1 MCGIAGIFSF
11 NGRPLK
17 NLKSRI
23 YKMTKMLRH
32 RGPDQEGI
40 FISNDNLCAIG
51 NTRLAITD
59 PNYKMK
65 LPLISRN
72 KNNILTYNG
81 EIFNYEYLRKY
92 LISKGVAFKTKTDTE
107 VLLEGL
113 TLEGLSFL
121 SKADGMWAFG
131 LYNKRKKELILSRD
145 LLGERHLFYSISD
158 GVLYFASEPLP
169 IIHELKKKDLKIDD
183 ESVIN
188 AMLFNGC
195 APGKSLI
202 KNIKRLLPGRNII
215 AKINKNPTEILFK
228 KLHPEKWF
236 DFFSKK
242 PNEKKIFETFNK
254 ILSESLALR
263 TPKDIPYISALS
275 GGIDSAI
282 VSLYMSKFGK
292 KKTDTIFLNS
302 FGNIYTDKMTEQQ
315 AMRITSSKLHT
326 SNREIEFNHEE
337 NIKNFLKESKNSFDG
352 LFDCSFIVYRQLAN
366 AIRKDGKKV
375 IFMSDAL
382 DESLG
387 GYLNDYDSWKKDTY
401 FTSRKTQ
408 LFIFRILSKSRY
420 ARSILRKIGMTKFI
434 INYPNFRRFNFSP
447 IHSFGDPDFISKI
460 VHEKKIKDLFLT
472 TFGTIDNIYDD
483 VVKELDFTQ
492 KMSLSYLTKSVPDW
506 FNLRSDKGFFGSS
519 IECRLPFQDP
529 KLVEFLIGV
538 PPSLRFAKKKTK
550 VFARNVVNNFISP
563 KVAHKQ
569 KAGVPF
575 STKNL
580 KSYENKLQIEDTLR
594 NSEIFDYFPFKKN
607 VKNIILD
614 PKYGFNKF
622 WWTFYCLSRTM
633 DNLKEIR
640 DS

>member
-11 NGRPLK
+11 NGHPLK

-59 PNYKMK
+59 PKYKME

-92 LISKGVAFKTKTDTE
+92 LISKGIPFKTKTDTE

-113 TLEGLSFL
+113 VLEGLSFL

-242 PNEKKIFETFNK
+242 PNEKKIFETFNN
-254 ILSESLALR
+254 ILSESLTLR
-263 TPKDIPYISALS
+263 TPKDVPYISALS
-275 GGIDSAI
+275 GGVDSAI

-302 FGNIYTDKMTEQQ
+302 FGNIYTDKFTEQQ

-337 NIKNFLKESKNSFDG
+337 NIKIFLKESKNSFDG

-387 GYLNDYDSWKKDTY
+387 GYLRDYDSWKKDIY
-401 FTSRKTQ
+401 FASRKTQ
-408 LFIFRILSKSRY
+408 LFIFKILSKSRY

-447 IHSFGDPDFISKI
+447 MHSFGDPDFISKI
-460 VHEKKIKDLFLT
+460 VHEKKIKDLFF

-519 IECRLPFQDP
+519 IECRLPLQDP

-538 PPSLRFAKKKTK
+538 PHSLRFSKKKTK

-575 STKNL
+575 STRNL
-580 KSYENKLQIEDTLR
+580 RSYENKLQIEDTLR

-614 PKYGFNKF
+614 PKYGFKKF
-622 WWTFYCLSRTM
+622 LWTFYCLSRTT
-633 DNLKEIR
+633 DNLKKIR

>member
-11 NGRPLK
+11 NGHPLK

-59 PNYKMK
+59 PKYKME

-92 LISKGVAFKTKTDTE
+92 LISKGIPFKTKTDTE

-113 TLEGLSFL
+113 VLEGLSFL

-242 PNEKKIFETFNK
+242 PNEKKIFETFNN
-254 ILSESLALR
+254 ILSESLTLR
-263 TPKDIPYISALS
+263 TPKDVPYISALS
-275 GGIDSAI
+275 GGVDSAI

-302 FGNIYTDKMTEQQ
+302 FGNIYTDKFTEQQ

-337 NIKNFLKESKNSFDG
+337 NIKIFLKESKNSFDG

-387 GYLNDYDSWKKDTY
+387 GYLNDYDSWKKDIY
-401 FTSRKTQ
+401 FASRKTQ
-408 LFIFRILSKSRY
+408 LSIFKILSKSRY

-447 IHSFGDPDFISKI
+447 MHSFGDPDFISKI
-460 VHEKKIKDLFLT
+460 VHEKKIKDLFF

-538 PPSLRFAKKKTK
+538 PHSLRFSKKKTK
-550 VFARNVVNNFISP
+550 VFARNIVNNFISP

-569 KAGVPF
+569 KAGLPF
-575 STKNL
+575 STRNL

-614 PKYGFNKF
+614 PKYGFKKF
-622 WWTFYCLSRTM
+622 LWTFYCLSRTT
-633 DNLKEIR
+633 DNLRKIR

>member
-11 NGRPLK
+11 NGHPLK

-59 PNYKMK
+59 PKYKME

-92 LISKGVAFKTKTDTE
+92 LISKGIPFKTKTDTE

-113 TLEGLSFL
+113 VLEGLSFL

-242 PNEKKIFETFNK
+242 PNEKKIFETFNN
-254 ILSESLALR
+254 ILSESLTLR
-263 TPKDIPYISALS
+263 TPKDVPYISALS
-275 GGIDSAI
+275 GGVDSAI

-302 FGNIYTDKMTEQQ
+302 FGNIYTDKFTEQQ

-337 NIKNFLKESKNSFDG
+337 NIKIFLKESKNSFDG

-387 GYLNDYDSWKKDTY
+387 GYLRDYDSWKKDIY
-401 FTSRKTQ
+401 FASRKTQ
-408 LFIFRILSKSRY
+408 LFIFKILSKSRY
-420 ARSILRKIGMTKFI
+420 ARSILRKIGMKKFI

-447 IHSFGDPDFISKI
+447 MHSFGDPDFISKI
-460 VHEKKIKDLFLT
+460 VHEKKIKDLFF

-538 PPSLRFAKKKTK
+538 PHSLRFSKKKTK
-550 VFARNVVNNFISP
+550 VFAKNIVNNFISP
-563 KVAHKQ
+563 KVARKQ
-569 KAGVPF
+569 KAGLPF
-575 STKNL
+575 STTNL
-580 KSYENKLQIEDTLR
+580 RSYENKLQIEDTLR

-614 PKYGFNKF
+614 PKYGFKKF
-622 WWTFYCLSRTM
+622 LWTFYCLSRTT
-633 DNLKEIR
+633 DNLKKIR

>member
-11 NGRPLK
+11 NGHPLK

-59 PNYKMK
+59 PKYKMK

-92 LISKGVAFKTKTDTE
+92 LISKGIPFKTKTDTE

-113 TLEGLSFL
+113 ALEGLSFL

-242 PNEKKIFETFNK
+242 PNEKKIFETFNN
-254 ILSESLALR
+254 ILSESLTLR

-337 NIKNFLKESKNSFDG
+337 NIKIFLKESKNSFDG

-387 GYLNDYDSWKKDTY
+387 GYLNDYDSWKKDIY
-401 FTSRKTQ
+401 FASRKTQ
-408 LFIFRILSKSRY
+408 LFIFKILSKSRY

-460 VHEKKIKDLFLT
+460 V
-472 TFGTIDNIYDD
+472 DNI
-483 VVKELDFTQ
+483 
-492 KMSLSYLTKSVPDW
+492 
-506 FNLRSDKGFFGSS
+506 
-519 IECRLPFQDP
+519 
-529 KLVEFLIGV
+529 
-538 PPSLRFAKKKTK
+538 
-550 VFARNVVNNFISP
+550 
-563 KVAHKQ
+563 
-569 KAGVPF
+569 
-575 STKNL
+575 
-580 KSYENKLQIEDTLR
+580 
-594 NSEIFDYFPFKKN
+594 
-607 VKNIILD
+607 
-614 PKYGFNKF
+614 
-622 WWTFYCLSRTM
+622 
-633 DNLKEIR
+633 
-640 DS
+640 

>member
-11 NGRPLK
+11 NGHPLK

-59 PNYKMK
+59 PKYKME

-92 LISKGVAFKTKTDTE
+92 LISKGIPFKTKTDTE

-113 TLEGLSFL
+113 VLEGLSFL

-215 AKINKNPTEILFK
+215 AKINKNPTEILSK

-242 PNEKKIFETFNK
+242 PNEKKIFETFNN
-254 ILSESLALR
+254 ILSESLTLR
-263 TPKDIPYISALS
+263 TPKDVPYISALS

-302 FGNIYTDKMTEQQ
+302 FGNIYTDKFTEQQ

-337 NIKNFLKESKNSFDG
+337 NIKFFLKESKNSFDG

-387 GYLNDYDSWKKDTY
+387 GYLRDYDSWKKYIY
-401 FTSRKTQ
+401 FASRKTQ
-408 LFIFRILSKSRY
+408 LFIFKILSKSRY

-447 IHSFGDPDFISKI
+447 MHSFGDPDFISKI
-460 VHEKKIKDLFLT
+460 VHEKKIKDLFF

-483 VVKELDFTQ
+483 IVKELDFTQ

-538 PPSLRFAKKKTK
+538 PHSLRFSKKKTK
-550 VFARNVVNNFISP
+550 VFARNIVNNFISP

-569 KAGVPF
+569 KTGLPF
-575 STKNL
+575 STRNL

-614 PKYGFNKF
+614 PKYGFKKYL
-622 WWTFYCLSRTM
+622 WTFYCLSRTT
-633 DNLKEIR
+633 DNLKKIR

>member
-11 NGRPLK
+11 NGHPLK

-59 PNYKMK
+59 PKYKME

-92 LISKGVAFKTKTDTE
+92 LISKGIPFKTKTDTE

-113 TLEGLSFL
+113 VLEGLSFL

-242 PNEKKIFETFNK
+242 PNEKKIFETFNN
-254 ILSESLALR
+254 ILSESLTLR
-263 TPKDIPYISALS
+263 TPKDVPYISALS
-275 GGIDSAI
+275 GGVDSAI

-302 FGNIYTDKMTEQQ
+302 FGNIYTDKFTEQQ

-337 NIKNFLKESKNSFDG
+337 NIKIFLKESKNSFDG

-387 GYLNDYDSWKKDTY
+387 GYLRDYDSWKKDIY
-401 FTSRKTQ
+401 FASRKTQ
-408 LFIFRILSKSRY
+408 LFIFKILSKSRY
-420 ARSILRKIGMTKFI
+420 ARSILRKIGMKKFI

-447 IHSFGDPDFISKI
+447 MHSFGDPDFISKI
-460 VHEKKIKDLFLT
+460 VHEKKIKDLFF

-569 KAGVPF
+569 KAGLPF
-575 STKNL
+575 STTNL
-580 KSYENKLQIEDTLR
+580 RSYENKLQIEDTLR

-614 PKYGFNKF
+614 PKYGFKKF
-622 WWTFYCLSRTM
+622 LWTFYCLSRTT
-633 DNLKEIR
+633 DNLKKIR

>member
-11 NGRPLK
+11 NGHPLK

-59 PNYKMK
+59 PKYKME

-92 LISKGVAFKTKTDTE
+92 LISKGIPFKTKTDTE

-113 TLEGLSFL
+113 VLEGLSFL

-242 PNEKKIFETFNK
+242 PNEKKIFETFNN
-254 ILSESLALR
+254 ILSESLTLR
-263 TPKDIPYISALS
+263 TPKDVPYISALS
-275 GGIDSAI
+275 GGVDSAI

-302 FGNIYTDKMTEQQ
+302 FGNIYTDKFTEQQ

-337 NIKNFLKESKNSFDG
+337 NIKIFLKESKNSFDG

-387 GYLNDYDSWKKDTY
+387 GYLRDYDSWKKDIY
-401 FTSRKTQ
+401 FASRKTQ
-408 LFIFRILSKSRY
+408 LFIFKILSKSRY

-447 IHSFGDPDFISKI
+447 MHSFGDPDFISKI
-460 VHEKKIKDLFLT
+460 VHEKKIKDLFF

-538 PPSLRFAKKKTK
+538 PHSLRFSKKKTK

-569 KAGVPF
+569 KAGLPF
-575 STKNL
+575 STTNL
-580 KSYENKLQIEDTLR
+580 RSYENKLQIEDTLR

-614 PKYGFNKF
+614 PKYGFKKF
-622 WWTFYCLSRTM
+622 LWTIYCLSRTM
-633 DNLKEIR
+633 DNLKKI
-640 DS
+640 SNS